1 LAEIEITIEKVGSFP
16 PCFYISDF
24 LWGKQADIDSDGNS
38 NTPESIDWTELTLQ
52 LRDETE
58 ERIDIDAIEGKVGLF
73 QLKASSEALARKTV
87 DFLKNYGAIK

>member
-1 LAEIEITIEKVGSFP
+1 LSEIEITIEKVGSFP
-16 PCFYISDF
+16 SCFEISDF

-52 LRDETE
+52 LRDEAE

-73 QLKASSEALARKTV
+73 KLKASSEVLARKTF